1 MAEPSR
7 IARGARVR
15 GTVRGAEPLIVA
27 GRIDGRVE
35 LEAGLV
41 VERDGV
47 VVAEVRAHSVE
58 LAGLIVGDVVAAQV
72 HLRASARL
80 VGNID
85 ADRLIVEPGARLRG
99 HVEAR
104 VRAPGVGARR
114 IERREGRASFVSARP
129 PPGPEPWSAER
140 LTARPGRAPGAAP
153 RPMSPAVEW
162 PSAWGSERALVA
174 PPAPSPASARPEAA
188 APAVLAVPEPE
199 PGAPPSGVP
208 RRLDE
213 AGRRR
218 RMTLRPRRRGTGG
231 EP

>member
-7 IARGARVR
+7 IARGTRVR

-27 GRIDGRVE
+27 GRIDGRIE
-35 LEAGLV
+35 LEAGLI

-58 LAGLIVGDVVAAQV
+58 LAGLIVGDVVAAHV

-80 VGNID
+80 VGSID

-99 HVEAR
+99 EVEAR
-104 VRAPGVGARR
+104 VSAPGVGVRR
-114 IERREGRASFVSARP
+114 SERREGRASFVSARP
-129 PPGPEPWSAER
+129 LSGPEPWGAER
-140 LTARPGRAPGAAP
+140 LASARPAPGPAPRSAP
-153 RPMSPAVEW
+153 RPVDW
-162 PSAWGSERALVA
+162 PSAWASDPVAGRSEPR
-174 PPAPSPASARPEAA
+174 PPTPGPEG
-188 APAVLAVPEPE
+188 PAVLAIPEPE
-199 PGAPPSGVP
+199 PISAPSGVP

-231 EP
+231 DA